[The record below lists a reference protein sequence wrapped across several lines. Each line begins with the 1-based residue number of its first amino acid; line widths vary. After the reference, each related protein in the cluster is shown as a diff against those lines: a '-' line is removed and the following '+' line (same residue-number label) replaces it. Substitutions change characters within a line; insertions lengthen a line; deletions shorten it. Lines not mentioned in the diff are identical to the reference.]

1 MDEDNNNNNTP
12 PPSPPPARDASKSAS
27 AGPSNANGSNGA
39 ASNARSARWR
49 PLPRTTYRSIEYPG
63 PMQRPG
69 QILQVV
75 TQTDV
80 DECFNAPMSE
90 FRQLEMKYR
99 PQERSSIPVRGSR
112 VASQKVL
119 VKVVKKRKRARGGV
133 ASDEGVFTANIV
145 GSIPQTVRFRCR
157 STARLVLTAAMADY
171 QYTPPQDGHVS
182 QLVQSLMD
190 LDCR

>member
-1 MDEDNNNNNTP
+1 
-12 PPSPPPARDASKSAS
+12 
-27 AGPSNANGSNGA
+27 
-39 ASNARSARWR
+39 
-49 PLPRTTYRSIEYPG
+49 
-63 PMQRPG
+63 MQRPG

-99 PQERSSIPVRGSR
+99 PLERSSIPVRGSR

-119 VKVVKKRKRARGGV
+119 VKVVKKRKRARGGEAV
-133 ASDEGVFTANIV
+133 DGGVFTANIV
-145 GSIPQTVRFRCR
+145 GSIPQTVRFRCML
-157 STARLVLTAAMADY
+157 TCCWVVLTMTIAMADY
-171 QYTPPQDGHVS
+171 QYTPRQDGHVA

-190 LDCR
+190 LDCGCKRCRPGMF